1 MSVGAGK
8 DGPSEMTF
16 DGGVE
21 LDGGFNKQDEPTG
34 DAVLQCPSCGLF
46 PFGAA
51 VGGQCPDCG
60 TVLDGE
66 DRTEQKSV
74 LLADDSIMA
83 RGKIGAILKQM
94 GCQVIEATDG
104 NEALRLAGIFKPD
117 LIILDVMMPNRD
129 GIATLR
135 EFRNDTQFE
144 DTPMII
150 LTSKADAKTVGLALR
165 SQASDYILKD
175 ASVDEI
181 KERLALYLDG

>member
-1 MSVGAGK
+1 
-8 DGPSEMTF
+8 
-16 DGGVE
+16 
-21 LDGGFNKQDEPTG
+21 
-34 DAVLQCPSCGLF
+34 
-46 PFGAA
+46 
-51 VGGQCPDCG
+51 
-60 TVLDGE
+60 
-66 DRTEQKSV
+66 
-74 LLADDSIMA
+74 
-83 RGKIGAILKQM
+83 M
-94 GCQVIEATDG
+94 GCQVVEATDG

-135 EFRNDTQFE
+135 AFRNDTQFE

-150 LTSKADAKTVGLALR
+150 LTSKADAKTVALALR